1 MKVFD
6 VLNLSPQVELALVL
20 TTVLV
25 CSVLGTALMRYLAGR
40 YSWVVLPRADRWHK
54 QPTALHGGVGFFP
67 AFLLGAA
74 WLVAR
79 NDSLQWSS
87 SISLV
92 GISEETRLILALL
105 SGSFLMFL
113 FGLWD
118 DLKQCRPATKLV
130 FQLIAA
136 SLFISAGG
144 VFPLTGIYMLDVL
157 VTYFW
162 FIGITNAVN
171 MLDNMDGLASGV
183 VILAGGTLI
192 VLAMEVMPSNGK
204 PTFTIALGLVFVTVL
219 LGFWFFN
226 RPPASIFMGDS
237 GSLFIGYGLAGL
249 AVPSSLNGFMGI
261 NTGEMSLGPLFALLI
276 PATVLAVPIFDTT
289 LVTITRKWRA
299 LKASEGGRDHSSH
312 RLVGLGL
319 SEKKTVWLLY
329 SFAAFGGAMAV
340 IMQRFSQQSLPL
352 MGLFVIVLILS
363 GVYLGHVKVQKADP
377 GRMPPAWTPLVT
389 ELLYKRRAAEVL
401 LDTVLIVICF
411 YGAYLLRFDGV
422 LPSPTEQAVMV
433 ALPLIVPSCLTV
445 YFLAGVYRGQWRLI
459 SVSDVPSYAF
469 GVFGGAALSLAVVT
483 FITRFPDGHSRSAYI
498 IFGLLAFV
506 AVVGSRLSF
515 RLLDSVFAH
524 NRSDAGH
531 NGRKLVLIYGAA
543 RAGKIL
549 HDEITSNPEL
559 KGYSVI
565 GFIDNDHDLNGRRL
579 CGIPVR
585 NELEWIR
592 QDWHCMPEI
601 WISSK
606 FISDQQGQALAQNW
620 SGVVTVRRV
629 QLHMET
635 VEGAQE
641 QAGPFVLK
649 AIDRDR
655 ETFHTEVDSLSLHT
669 ASQAE
674 HGTRLTGH
682 A

>member
-1 MKVFD
+1 MKAFD
-6 VLNLSPQVELALVL
+6 MWNLQAQAELVVVL
-20 TTVLV
+20 TLV
-25 CSVLGTALMRYLAGR
+25 FLCSLLGTRLMRYLGGR
-40 YSWVVLPRADRWHK
+40 YGWMVLPRADRWHK
-54 QPTALHGGVGFFP
+54 KPTALHGGVGFFP
-67 AFLLGAA
+67 AFLLGVA
-74 WLVAR
+74 WLIAR
-79 NDSLQWSS
+79 NDSLQWSDV
-87 SISLV
+87 ISLSM
-92 GISEETRLILALL
+92 SEETRLIGAFL

-130 FQLIAA
+130 FQLVAA

-144 VFPLTGIYMLDVL
+144 VFPLTGIHIVDVL

-171 MLDNMDGLASGV
+171 MLDNMDGLSSGV
-183 VILAGGTLI
+183 VILAGCTI
-192 VLAMEVMPSNGK
+192 VVLALGVVPPDGQPSM
-204 PTFTIALGLVFVTVL
+204 TVHVGLVFITAL
-219 LGFWFFN
+219 LGFWVFN

-249 AVPSSLNGFMGI
+249 AVPSALNGFMGI
-261 NTGEMSLGPLFALLI
+261 NRGETVLGPVFALLI

-289 LVTITRKWRA
+289 LVTITRKWKA
-299 LKASEGGRDHSSH
+299 LKATEGGRDHSSH

-319 SEKKTVWLLY
+319 SEKRTVWLLY
-329 SFAAFGGAMAV
+329 SFAAFGGTVAV
-340 IMQRFSQQSLPL
+340 IMQRFSQEALPL
-352 MGLFVIVLILS
+352 LGLFVIILVLS
-363 GVYLGHVKVQKADP
+363 GVYLGHVKVQRTDVN
-377 GRMPPAWTPLVT
+377 RMPPVWTPLVT
-389 ELLYKRRAAEVL
+389 ELFYKRRAAEVL

-411 YGAYLLRFDGV
+411 YGAYLLRFDGT
-422 LPSPTEQAVMV
+422 LPSSTEQAVMV
-433 ALPLIVPSCLTV
+433 ALPLIVPSCLIA
-445 YFLAGVYRGQWRLI
+445 YFLSGMYRGQWRFI
-459 SVSDVPSYAF
+459 SVSDVPCYVL
-469 GVFGGAALSLAVVT
+469 GVFGGAVFSLASVT
-483 FITRFPDGHSRSAYI
+483 LITRFPHGHSRSAYI
-498 IFGLLAFV
+498 IFALLVFV
-506 AVVGSRLSF
+506 AIVGSRLSF

-524 NRSDAGH
+524 NHSDAGP

-559 KGYSVI
+559 RGYSII
-565 GFIDNDHDLNGRRL
+565 GFIDNDHHLNGRRL

-585 NELEWIR
+585 SESEWLG
-592 QDWHCMPEI
+592 QAWHCVPEI

-620 SGVVTVRRV
+620 SGLVTVRRV

-635 VEGAQE
+635 IEHAQE
-641 QAGPFVLK
+641 QAGPCVVK

-655 ETFHTEVDSLSLHT
+655 EIFHANSDTVALHT
-669 ASQAE
+669 VSQVAHESPITE
-674 HGTRLTGH
+674 H